1 MPSESEAAT
10 LRVAQGVPVFAIL
23 RRLISGD
30 AVLEVCRHIVIP
42 ADRVVLEYG
51 IEVAAPAPGD
61 LTNSFAQRPGCV
73 VVCGISVSEPGLTCR
88 LTGR

>member
-51 IEVAAPAPGD
+51 IEVAA
-61 LTNSFAQRPGCV
+61 RRRE
-73 VVCGISVSEPGLTCR
+73 I
-88 LTGR
+88 